1 MRRALIPW
9 VLFGLAL
16 VAIAVPMA
24 EGTSSAKDPR
34 VAGLVKKVSA
44 LTKRVAV
51 LEVRS
56 ACISVTGVTSY
67 GAPSSNDGYLYHR
80 AADPADT
87 IALTTALDYT
97 EQGGT
102 PQALMAVVDPKCVT
116 GSRTL
121 YRITPVRAHKS
132 ALYRAAA
139 R

>member
-9 VLFGLAL
+9 LLFGLAL
-16 VAIAVPMA
+16 VAVAVPIA

-34 VAGLVKKVSA
+34 VAGLIKKVNA

-56 ACISVTGVTSY
+56 ACISVTGITSY
-67 GAPSSNDGYLYHR
+67 GVPAQNDGYLYKR
-80 AADPADT
+80 ANDAEN
-87 IALTTALDYT
+87 LYLETAVDFT

-121 YRITPVRAHKS
+121 YRAAPSRGHKS
-132 ALYRAAA
+132 AVYRGSV

>member
-9 VLFGLAL
+9 LLFGLAL
-16 VAIAVPMA
+16 VAIAVPIA

-34 VAGLVKKVSA
+34 VAGLIKKVNA
-44 LTKRVAV
+44 LQKRVAA

-67 GAPSSNDGYLYHR
+67 GAPSQNDGYLYHR

-87 IALTTALDYT
+87 LVLTTSLDFT

-102 PQALMAVVDPKCVT
+102 PSALMAVVDPKCVT

-121 YRITPVRAHKS
+121 YRAAPAPARKTAV
-132 ALYRAAA
+132 YRGSVH
-139 R
+139 

>member
-34 VAGLVKKVSA
+34 VAGLVKKVNA

-56 ACISVTGVTSY
+56 ACIAVAGVTSY
-67 GAPSSNDGYLYHR
+67 GAPSQNDGYLYKR
-80 AADPADT
+80 ANDAT
-87 IALTTALDYT
+87 NVYLETAIDFT

-121 YRITPVRAHKS
+121 YRTTSGRAHKS

-139 R
+139 H

>member
-9 VLFGLAL
+9 LLFGLAL
-16 VAIAVPMA
+16 VAVAVPIA

-34 VAGLVKKVSA
+34 VAGLIKKVNA

-67 GAPSSNDGYLYHR
+67 GVPAQNDGYLYKR
-80 AADPADT
+80 SSDPT
-87 IALTTALDYT
+87 NLYLETALDFT

-102 PQALMAVVDPKCVT
+102 PQALMAVVDPKCT

-121 YRITPVRAHKS
+121 YRAAPARGHKS
-132 ALYRAAA
+132 AVYRGSV